1 MTTSKQE
8 SSPNNHPVA
17 ESLSKKLLPKPPVS
31 TQPTPTFFPD
41 NVAAPALSVA
51 LPPAGTRLE
60 TTTQLAY
67 CNNLLRTHLS
77 PSLTAGTIS
86 ESLSASQR
94 ASVDAILNDDEEQN
108 RIRWLVT
115 RVVEEFVTDSFK
127 SSATIAEVLLLGPSL
142 DKEHHRK
149 LLNCLIAGF
158 ETAKLLDV
166 NLLQGLVQLVQCAGQ
181 DYLLPDDLV
190 KIFGILRTLLQ
201 DIHKQAAKHPYHLT
215 LALSLLLDAM
225 VEGKV
230 QDLSRVVD
238 QEPLA
243 ALLSGLSCSSDPY
256 LKYQATY
263 ALQGLLHV
271 PNDETHRQLIL
282 RHAGSITMG
291 LLGVASVCKLDVSG
305 FADSVGQLKDAVKS
319 VYEAGTTALGGAQTM
334 LDGGQGL
341 LDTLKGGPES
351 GGRKLWYA
359 ALREAQ
365 EHLSN
370 GRLADF
376 NRLVFEAPC
385 RRDVEFQWGVCLL
398 LGEIA
403 IDSLWELTTRH
414 RATDF
419 LTELYRNE
427 SIRSPSEVIDKWI
440 LDILRQVVALPDTV
454 ISNHAQAALQN
465 LEKEGGGGKKALYR
479 EVLAGPANPYPLQ

>member
-8 SSPNNHPVA
+8 TSPNSRSAA
-17 ESLSKKLLPKPPVS
+17 EGVSKKPLPKPPVS
-31 TQPTPTFFPD
+31 IQPNPTFFPD

-67 CNNLLRTHLS
+67 CSNLLRTHLS
-77 PSLTAGTIS
+77 PSLAAGTTS
-86 ESLSASQR
+86 ETLGTSQR
-94 ASVDAILNDDEEQN
+94 ASVDAILNNEEEQN

-127 SSATIAEVLLLGPSL
+127 SSANIAEVLLLGPSL

-158 ETAKLLDV
+158 EAAKLLDI
-166 NLLQGLVQLVQCAGQ
+166 NRLQGLVQLVQCAEK

-190 KIFGILRTLLQ
+190 KIFGILRARLQ
-201 DIHKQAAKHPYHLT
+201 DIHKQAAQHPYHLT
-215 LALSLLLDAM
+215 LALSRLLDAM

-243 ALLSGLSCSSDPY
+243 ALLGGLSGSSDPY
-256 LKYQATY
+256 LKHQATY
-263 ALQGLLHV
+263 ALQGLLYV
-271 PNDETHRQLIL
+271 PNDETRRQLIL

-305 FADSVGQLKDAVKS
+305 FADSVGQLKDAAMS
-319 VYEAGTTALGGAQTM
+319 AYEAGTAALGGAQTM
-334 LDGGQGL
+334 LEGGQGL

-403 IDSLWELTTRH
+403 IDPLWE
-414 RATDF
+414 
-419 LTELYRNE
+419 E
-427 SIRSPSEVIDKWI
+427 
-440 LDILRQVVALPDTV
+440 
-454 ISNHAQAALQN
+454 
-465 LEKEGGGGKKALYR
+465 
-479 EVLAGPANPYPLQ
+479 